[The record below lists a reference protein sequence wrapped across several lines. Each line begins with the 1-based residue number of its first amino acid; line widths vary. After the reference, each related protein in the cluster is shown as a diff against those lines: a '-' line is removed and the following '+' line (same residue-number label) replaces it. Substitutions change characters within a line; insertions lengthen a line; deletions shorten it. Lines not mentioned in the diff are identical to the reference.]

1 MDSLSSTLQSSR
13 LSDVSP
19 HPNSIPITLTRSYN
33 VRSVVTDVWVQ
44 LFSDRIVFGISQLN
58 TKVGSFVL
66 CHVDESIIDNRI
78 RFMVMPLLGKT
89 DDVVSEVFARQVT
102 EKIAAL
108 RTTSAAATATSCPSV
123 MLGISLKSTDPETFH
138 VLADLLVN
146 LYKEA
151 IQLATS

>member
-102 EKIAAL
+102 EKIAAI
-108 RTTSAAATATSCPSV
+108 RTTSDATATSCPSV
-123 MLGISLKSTDPETFH
+123 LLGISLKSTDPETFY

-151 IQLATS
+151 IQLASS

>member
-1 MDSLSSTLQSSR
+1 M
-13 LSDVSP
+13 
-19 HPNSIPITLTRSYN
+19 
-33 VRSVVTDVWVQ
+33 
-44 LFSDRIVFGISQLN
+44 FGISQLH

-108 RTTSAAATATSCPSV
+108 RTTSAATSCPSV
-123 MLGISLKSTDPETFH
+123 LLGISLKSTDPETFH
-138 VLADLLVN
+138 LLADLLVN

-151 IQLATS
+151 IQLASS